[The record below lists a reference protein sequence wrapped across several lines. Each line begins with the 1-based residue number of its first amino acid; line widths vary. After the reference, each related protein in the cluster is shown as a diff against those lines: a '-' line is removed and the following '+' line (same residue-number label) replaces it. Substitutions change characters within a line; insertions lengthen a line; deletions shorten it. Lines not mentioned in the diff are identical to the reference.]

1 MGQTLYKCAMQ
12 NSLKV
17 RRKSLEV
24 WLGLESHEFLE
35 FGLCMHVAFA
45 EWVAQLQQVIG
56 SSPEDEQKAHR
67 HSCIA
72 TSVLIL
78 CTENR
83 DLHVLVVL
91 FFVSF
96 VEIST

>member
-1 MGQTLYKCAMQ
+1 MGQ
-12 NSLKV
+12 
-17 RRKSLEV
+17 
-24 WLGLESHEFLE
+24 ESHEFLE
-35 FGLCMHVAFA
+35 FGSCMHVAFA

-56 SSPEDEQKAHR
+56 SSHEDEQKAHR

-72 TSVLIL
+72 TSALIL

-83 DLHVLVVL
+83 DLYVLVVL

-96 VEIST
+96 VEISK